1 MKLAKGAD
9 SNQQN
14 WKMRARILFDNEQF
28 DEALWAYRKAGCIDE
43 VLVVEAYIL
52 KEQADAADALNAP
65 TLYRRAGNAFLDLA
79 GKARLTR
86 AEYLPLAARC
96 LALAGQK
103 RRAAD
108 VYLQACQYSDAAMH
122 YLEASA
128 VELALTVTRS
138 HPVIESVAR
147 PIKEA
152 AIEMYLQRKVRCIMH
167 SYWGI

>member
-79 GKARLTR
+79 VKGRPMR

-108 VYLQACQYSDAAMH
+108 VYLQACQYSDAALH
-122 YLEASA
+122 YLEAPA
-128 VELALTVTRS
+128 VELALAVMRA
-138 HPVIESVAR
+138 HPVVKSVAKR
-147 PIKEA
+147 IREA
-152 AIEMYLQRKVRCIMH
+152 AVEMYLERKVRHIMD
-167 SYWGI
+167 SNLVI